1 MRPLSPRTA
10 FERTTV
16 GEMEPPPPP
25 QQPQEGDV
33 VLHIPL
39 TGTYDDDDDH
49 DHDHE
54 PPPRLVAHGFVA
66 AGGRFARTT
75 SFPATLVEP
84 AELDDLYILSN
95 SPVGSNYGS
104 DNDDAV
110 VYIDNPARS
119 VLADASFALHEWP
132 RTGADATEDDG
143 PPPPLHEAFT
153 HTAAEEDVP
162 ATTPSTV
169 PMATTT
175 TTTSSHRSKRTGPK
189 KITPRE
195 AEHLM
200 SKYYAPQ
207 VDASAC
213 ANPHDLMVAFLHG
226 LSALH
231 HYSFDLVRTKH
242 FVATAIA
249 LGTMVFLAVLAPF
262 AEAWDPIAVSAG
274 NAFAAALLLR
284 MVYANGPVTAYRH
297 RMLADYY
304 AQTENIVGSLDHE
317 AATSPA
323 FVTQLENS
331 MRDHLD
337 RWATPATLVLPG
349 PTVRLFPILHN
360 MHLFRTIKKMDQ
372 FQAHLLVQFC
382 DIKNEIAVIKDRWK
396 TTRQERGA
404 SSSLSSSQ
412 QQQQR
417 ERHRLL
423 YLMKYKEHV
432 KYELLSHQRAY
443 SQVCAL
449 LHEEIQYANSHRFF
463 FAFGGWF
470 KPAYATDNLVPAVR
484 EFLQLTL
491 RD

>member
-1 MRPLSPRTA
+1 
-10 FERTTV
+10 
-16 GEMEPPPPP
+16 
-25 QQPQEGDV
+25 
-33 VLHIPL
+33 
-39 TGTYDDDDDH
+39 
-49 DHDHE
+49 
-54 PPPRLVAHGFVA
+54 
-66 AGGRFARTT
+66 
-75 SFPATLVEP
+75 
-84 AELDDLYILSN
+84 
-95 SPVGSNYGS
+95 
-104 DNDDAV
+104 
-110 VYIDNPARS
+110 
-119 VLADASFALHEWP
+119 
-132 RTGADATEDDG
+132 
-143 PPPPLHEAFT
+143 
-153 HTAAEEDVP
+153 
-162 ATTPSTV
+162 
-169 PMATTT
+169 MATTT
-175 TTTSSHRSKRTGPK
+175 TTTTTSAHRPKRTGPK

-226 LSALH
+226 LSTLH

-284 MVYANGPVTAYRH
+284 MVYADGPVTAYRH

-304 AQTENIVGSLDHE
+304 AQTENIVGSLDRA

-323 FVTQLENS
+323 FVNQLENS

-337 RWATPATLVLPG
+337 RWATPATLALPG

-372 FQAHLLVQFC
+372 YQAHLLVQFC

-396 TTRQERGA
+396 TARRESGA
-404 SSSLSSSQ
+404 SSSSQ

-443 SQVCAL
+443 SQLCAL
-449 LHEEIQYANSHRFF
+449 LHEEIQYANTHRFF
-463 FAFGGWF
+463 FALGGWF
-470 KPAYATDNLVPAVR
+470 KPAYATDDLVPAVR